1 MSNFEKY
8 VISFNED
15 IKGWTSFHSWSPDWM
30 ISMNNKFYTFKN
42 GNLYRQFDPVAPRN
56 NFYGEQHKSKFSVMV
71 NASPS
76 IIKELLNVSI
86 EGNKAWDMQIKAYV
100 SDVED
105 FIASSIKA
113 EEFDIEEGIWS
124 TYARRNEDQ
133 NQMDSASA
141 YGIGVVSSIAGSVLS
156 VNGFND
162 ALNVGDK
169 IYNQNLE
176 LVGIVQNHS
185 RNENITI
192 ITLDSVS
199 NLLPLNY
206 IVGSKDPRIEGG
218 NLRGYTMRFD
228 MEIDSTSRV
237 ELFALNVEVIKSFP

>member
-1 MSNFEKY
+1 MSNIEKY

-15 IKGWTSFHSWSPDWM
+15 IKGWTSFHSWNPDWM

-42 GNLYRQFDPVAPRN
+42 GNLYRQFDPNAPRN
-56 NFYGEQHKSKFSVMV
+56 NFYGEQHKSKLSVIV

-76 IIKELLNVSI
+76 TIKELLNVSI
-86 EGNKAWDMQIKAYV
+86 EGNKAWNMSIKAYI
-100 SDVED
+100 SDIDD
-105 FIASSIKA
+105 FFASTIKA
-113 EEFDIEEGIWS
+113 DEFNIEEGIWS

-141 YGIGVVSSIAGSVLS
+141 YGIGVVSSIVGTVLT

-176 LVGIVQNHS
+176 VVGTVQEHS
-185 RNENITI
+185 RNGSITTI
-192 ITLDSVS
+192 RLDSVS
-199 NLLPLNY
+199 NILPLNY

-228 MEIDSTSRV
+228 MEIDSPTRV
-237 ELFALNVEVIKSFP
+237 ELFALNAEVIKSFP